1 MAAATPVASAAEA
14 FGYQCPV
21 CKDDMDL
28 EQWTHADERDIWMVC
43 CGARTCN
50 LCLVSW
56 SEKRS
61 ELDAAITNIQRKLDS
76 VISLLSLAQ
85 KQSSAH
91 KVEGGCQVDRFF
103 C

>member
-1 MAAATPVASAAEA
+1 MMKTFFEN
-14 FGYQCPV
+14 FLD
-21 CKDDMDL
+21 KKIL
-28 EQWTHADERDIWMVC
+28 E
-43 CGARTCN
+43 
-50 LCLVSW
+50 
-56 SEKRS
+56 K
-61 ELDAAITNIQRKLDS
+61 ITNIQRKLDS